1 MYESKA
7 TFSNDVEAWVME
19 TFQGI
24 FSVMLTAYTESGGID
39 TRAMTHMTEYLVN
52 SGIHGLVVL
61 GSNGECPY
69 LTKNLQKIAIE
80 TVVEACEKRVP
91 VIVGINERGTE
102 PALET
107 ASFARE
113 AGADGLLVALHVFY
127 QVNEDEV
134 FKYYEDI
141 SRESG
146 LPILYYNYPAATNL
160 KLSHGQ
166 IARIA
171 EIDNVVGAKE
181 TIFDIDEIKALVD
194 ATDESFSV
202 FTGTTLNLLASMSVG
217 ACGAICPLP
226 NVIPDKTLSLYE
238 AIIKNDFK
246 KAETLQNE
254 IYSLASLLAASPT
267 PHAMLK
273 EAMRLLG
280 HPLENTVK
288 SPLPQLNPAQAKLV
302 RECLKGAN
310 LI

>member
-1 MYESKA
+1 
-7 TFSNDVEAWVME
+7 
-19 TFQGI
+19 
-24 FSVMLTAYTESGGID
+24 MLTAYTEDGRID
-39 TRAMTHMTEYLVN
+39 TGAMAHMTQYLVDC
-52 SGIHGLVVL
+52 GVHGLVVL

-69 LTKNLQKIAIE
+69 LTKDLQRTVID

-102 PALET
+102 PALEI
-107 ASFARE
+107 ASFARD

-127 QVNEDEV
+127 QVDEDEV

-141 SRESG
+141 SSESG
-146 LPILYYNYPAATNL
+146 LPVLYYNYPAATNL
-160 KLSHGQ
+160 KLSPGQ
-166 IARIA
+166 IARIG
-171 EIDNVVGAKE
+171 EIENVVGAKE

-202 FTGTTLNLLASMSVG
+202 FTGTTLNLLASMTVG

-226 NVIPDKTLSLYE
+226 NVIPEKTLSLYE
-238 AIIKNDFK
+238 TIVQKDIE
-246 KAETLQNE
+246 KAEALQNE
-254 IYSLASLLAASPT
+254 IYSLTSLLAASPT

-280 HPLENTVK
+280 HPLRDAVK
-288 SPLPQLNPAQAKLV
+288 KPLPQLTSAQAKLV
-302 RECLKGAN
+302 RECLEAAS